1 MELFIRWLVS
11 ALSLWIVAGIVPGV
25 HMKDFT
31 SALGAVVVMALV
43 NMFIKPIFTLFTLPI
58 TVLTLGLFALCIN
71 AIMFLL
77 VGRIANGFWV
87 DSFSAAI
94 FGSLVFWIVSSI
106 LSSLL
111 RV

>member
-1 MELFIRWLVS
+1 MELFIRWFIS

-25 HMKDFT
+25 HMKDFG
-31 SALGAVVVMALV
+31 SAFGAVVVMALV
-43 NMFIKPIFTLFTLPI
+43 NMFIKPVFTLFTLPI

-77 VGRIANGFWV
+77 VGRISSGFWV
-87 DSFSAAI
+87 DSFPAAI
-94 FGSLVFWIVSSI
+94 LGSIVFWIISSI
-106 LSSLL
+106 LSNFL

>member
-1 MELFIRWLVS
+1 MELFIRWFVS
-11 ALSLWIVAGIVPGV
+11 AVSLWIVAGIVPGV
-25 HMKDFT
+25 HMKDFG
-31 SALGAVVVMALV
+31 SALGAVIVMALV

-58 TVLTLGLFALCIN
+58 TVLTLGLFAFFIN

-77 VGRIANGFWV
+77 VGRITNGFWV
-87 DSFSAAI
+87 DSFPAAI
-94 FGSLVFWIVSSI
+94 LGSIVFWIVSSI